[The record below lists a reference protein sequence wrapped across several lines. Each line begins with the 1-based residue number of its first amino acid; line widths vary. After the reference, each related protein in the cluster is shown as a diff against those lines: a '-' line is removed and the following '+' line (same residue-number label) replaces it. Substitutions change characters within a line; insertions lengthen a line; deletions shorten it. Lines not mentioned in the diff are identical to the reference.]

1 MTWLLLRLLP
11 KALAYA
17 EGGQRRYIVHALIAY
32 IADLI
37 VARTTFA
44 EIAGKPQGKE
54 KTVSDM
60 LERLAHIT
68 NSLDPDYMLYR
79 ELALFINRKSPT
91 GRHIKAVTS

>member
-1 MTWLLLRLLP
+1 MTWLLLCLLP

-17 EGGQRRYIVHALIAY
+17 EGGQRKYIVHAFVAWV
-32 IADLI
+32 ADVI

-44 EIAGKPQGKE
+44 EIAGKPQGNE

-60 LERLAHIT
+60 LERLACVS
-68 NSLDPDYMLYR
+68 NSLDPDYLLYR

-91 GRHIKAVTS
+91 GRHIKAVL

>member
-1 MTWLLLRLLP
+1 MTWLLLYLLP

-17 EGGQRRYIVHALIAY
+17 EGGQRKYIVHALIAY

-44 EIAGKPQGKE
+44 QLAGQPRPGE

-60 LERLAHIT
+60 LERLAHPY
-68 NSLDPDYMLYR
+68 NSLDPNYLLYR
-79 ELALFINRKSPT
+79 ELALFINRQSPT
-91 GRHIKAVTS
+91 GAHIKAVL

>member
-1 MTWLLLRLLP
+1 MTRLLLRLLP

-17 EGGQRRYIVHALIAY
+17 EGGQRKYIVHAFVAWV
-32 IADLI
+32 ADVI

-44 EIAGKPQGKE
+44 EIAGQPRPGE

-60 LERLAHIT
+60 LERLACVS
-68 NSLDPDYMLYR
+68 NSLDPDYLLYR

-91 GRHIKAVTS
+91 GRHIKAVQ

>member
-1 MTWLLLRLLP
+1 MTWLLLYLLTR
-11 KALAYA
+11 ALAYA
-17 EGGQRRYIVHALIAY
+17 EGGERRYIVHAFVAWV
-32 IADLI
+32 ADVI

-44 EIAGKPQGKE
+44 EIAGKPQLGE

-60 LERLAHIT
+60 LERLACVT

-91 GRHIKAVTS
+91 GRHIKAVL